1 MRILLCGDTHGIT
14 QLLGHV
20 STNNIVGIIAAS
32 IRTKYLSE
40 LRSIAEK
47 AKVPL
52 FIQPKWKSTDYVEF
66 KRQII
71 EISPDIILV
80 NSYSMIIRE
89 DVLSVP
95 RLGGLNVH
103 AALLPR
109 NRGPNPTQWAILNK
123 EFETGVT
130 LHEINNCI
138 DAGPIIDQRKIPI
151 YFNDT
156 WLEVRDREVIA
167 TNDLLKTNIPKILS
181 GRWSSVP
188 QKSKDAIIG
197 RRRKPKDSEFSWSD
211 KIIDIHNKI
220 RALLPPLPPAFYV
233 KEGLNIEITNYLTP
247 WELIMKKFDPSIG
260 GEELQSEHLKLRPFK
275 ESDLLVENTSCYSV
289 SELDH
294 EETDHEVLIKSM
306 MSKKSDLVIFV
317 IELLEE
323 QKVIGTCE
331 LLNINWVHR
340 NAELQIRIGDQLD
353 RNKDYLSEAGALLC
367 DFGYQ
372 DLNLHRIYLKV
383 FEDSTCAIKSY
394 EKCGFSH
401 EGSHEQSVCIDGE
414 WKDVLSM
421 ARLVGND

>member
-138 DAGPIIDQRKIPI
+138 DAGPIIDQRKVPI

-167 TNDLLKTNIPKILS
+167 TNDLLKTNIPKSLS
-181 GRWSSVP
+181 GR
-188 QKSKDAIIG
+188 
-197 RRRKPKDSEFSWSD
+197 
-211 KIIDIHNKI
+211 
-220 RALLPPLPPAFYV
+220 
-233 KEGLNIEITNYLTP
+233 
-247 WELIMKKFDPSIG
+247 
-260 GEELQSEHLKLRPFK
+260 
-275 ESDLLVENTSCYSV
+275 
-289 SELDH
+289 
-294 EETDHEVLIKSM
+294 
-306 MSKKSDLVIFV
+306 
-317 IELLEE
+317 
-323 QKVIGTCE
+323 
-331 LLNINWVHR
+331 
-340 NAELQIRIGDQLD
+340 
-353 RNKDYLSEAGALLC
+353 
-367 DFGYQ
+367 
-372 DLNLHRIYLKV
+372 
-383 FEDSTCAIKSY
+383 
-394 EKCGFSH
+394 
-401 EGSHEQSVCIDGE
+401 
-414 WKDVLSM
+414 
-421 ARLVGND
+421 